1 MAALSASKRISLL
14 KEIGNRLQVEEWSLI
29 DVTLNQF
36 SLPTSESWQGDKQS
50 YVLAMCKGG
59 SDNVLIELG
68 QHVGFLIE
76 EAPKV
81 GIDPPFWR
89 NRMFRLFISHLSTE
103 KIFAAQLQEALLSFG
118 ISGFVAHNDI
128 EPTLEWQTQIETAL
142 ATADSLVALLH
153 PAFHKSNWTD
163 QEIGFAMGRG
173 LPVFAVRFGQDP
185 YGFIGRFQG
194 FTGGGKTADA
204 LAREL
209 FDSYRKNKQSQKR
222 LGEAL
227 MNLFEDSGSFASAKA
242 RIGYL
247 EELEVWE
254 SSYIPRLEAV
264 PDANS
269 QVSGSWGVAERV
281 EKLAKKWAGARDL
294 TLQLGRL

>member
-1 MAALSASKRISLL
+1 MPLSASKRITLL
-14 KEIGNRLQVEEWSLI
+14 TEISERLQMEEWPLI
-29 DVTLNQF
+29 DLTLSQF
-36 SLPTSESWQGDKQS
+36 GLPTSDEWPGNKNA
-50 YVLAMCKGG
+50 YVMQMCKGG
-59 SDNVLIELG
+59 HDNVLIELA
-68 QHVGFLIE
+68 QHVGFLFE
-76 EAPKV
+76 EVPKP

-89 NRMFRLFISHLSTE
+89 KRMFRLFVSHLSSE
-103 KIFAAQLQEALLSFG
+103 KVFAAQLQEALLTYG

-153 PAFHKSNWTD
+153 PTFHASNWTD

-194 FTGGGKTADA
+194 FVGGGKSPEA

-209 FDSYRKNKQSQKR
+209 FDAYRKNKQSQKR
-222 LGEAL
+222 MGEVL
-227 MNLFEDSGSFASAKA
+227 LNLFEDSGSFNAAKA

-247 EELEVWE
+247 EQLEVWD
-254 SSYIPRLEAV
+254 SSFVPRLEAATA
-264 PDANS
+264 ANS
-269 QVSGSWGVAERV
+269 QISGSWGVPEKV
-281 EKLAKKWAGARDL
+281 EALAKKWMGV
-294 TLQLGRL
+294 

>member
-1 MAALSASKRISLL
+1 MPLSASQRIKLL
-14 KEIGNRLQVEEWSLI
+14 TEISDRLQMEEWPLI
-29 DVTLNQF
+29 DLTLSQF
-36 SLPTSESWQGDKQS
+36 GLPTSDEWPGNKNA
-50 YVLAMCKGG
+50 YVIQMCKGG
-59 SDNVLIELG
+59 NDNLLIELA

-76 EAPKV
+76 EVPKP

-89 NRMFRLFISHLSTE
+89 KRMFRLFVSHLSLE
-103 KIFAAQLQEALLSFG
+103 KVFAAQLQEALLAYG

-153 PAFHKSNWTD
+153 PAFHASNWTD

-173 LPVFAVRFGQDP
+173 LPVFSVRFGQDP

-194 FTGGGKTADA
+194 FIGGGKTPEA

-209 FDSYRKNKQSQKR
+209 FDAYRKNKQTQKR
-222 LGEAL
+222 MGEVL
-227 MNLFEDSGSFASAKA
+227 LNLFEDSSSFVAAKE

-247 EELEVWE
+247 EQLEVWDL
-254 SSYIPRLEAV
+254 SFVPRLEAAAE
-264 PDANS
+264 ANS
-269 QVSGSWGVAERV
+269 QISGSWGIPDRV
-281 EKLAKKWAGARDL
+281 QALAKKWAGV
-294 TLQLGRL
+294 